1 MLHNFI
7 DHDIFQYFSNRS
19 SSFASWR
26 HSNVKTPAAFA
37 LAAMLIMALV
47 VAGVDEPGHVAAPNP
62 KSYQLAGDARPI
74 LDLSS
79 LLPGYAFAELQQ
91 DAFVTTWETTSLSEP
106 LIISTEG
113 KFTIDWGDGMPPA
126 NATGLLFHV
135 YATPGNHEVSIS
147 GGLKSINLGANPV
160 SAAKLQ
166 SIDQWGNITWT
177 NMKNAFEGAENM
189 VYNASDTPDLS
200 GVTDM
205 RLMFYNATSFNG
217 DVSSWNVSSVDDMT
231 DMFKGATSF
240 MQNLGVWYVVPADT
254 AYDATTNTL
263 NVTTIS
269 AQNSALNGHSPNYAI
284 GTGGNSTL
292 FNMTGSTLMF
302 KATPSA
308 GDYTVNVTAPE
319 GNFGTNNHHIL
330 GITVAGSANSPPTVN
345 AGQDQEVAEGAT
357 VTLSG
362 TANDDDLDD
371 TLTYLW
377 THDGSLAITFADPA
391 ALLTTFT
398 APNVAANTTVTVT
411 LTVNDGTVD
420 ISDTLQVNITDSPNN
435 PPEVEAGDDQ
445 EVAEGA
451 TVTLSGTANDDDLD
465 DTLTYL
471 WTHDGSLAITFADP
485 AALLTTFTAPNVA
498 ANTTV
503 TVTLTVNDG
512 TVDISD
518 TLQVNITDSPNNPP
532 EVEAGDDQEV
542 AEGATVT
549 LSGTANDDDLDDT
562 LTYLWTHDGSLAIT
576 FADPAALLTTFT
588 APNVAA
594 NTTVTV
600 TLTVN
605 DGTVDI
611 SDTLQNITDSPNNP
625 PEVEAGDDQEVA
637 EGATVTRS
645 G

>member
-1 MLHNFI
+1 
-7 DHDIFQYFSNRS
+7 
-19 SSFASWR
+19 
-26 HSNVKTPAAFA
+26 
-37 LAAMLIMALV
+37 
-47 VAGVDEPGHVAAPNP
+47 
-62 KSYQLAGDARPI
+62 
-74 LDLSS
+74 
-79 LLPGYAFAELQQ
+79 
-91 DAFVTTWETTSLSEP
+91 
-106 LIISTEG
+106 
-113 KFTIDWGDGMPPA
+113 MPPA

-512 TVDISD
+512 TDSD
-518 TLQVNITDSPNNPP
+518 TDTMVLTILDVTTDNIRPTVDAGPNQTVKEGGSGKRSSVLPP
-532 EVEAGDDQEV
+532 AIDLNTLASRGVGMPPHLADTTIGSQGYQQAIGPV
-542 AEGATVT
+542 SGATLSEPMQPVLASDLTFPLVINGNGYALHSSADTVIPTIVT
-549 LSGTANDDDLDDT
+549 AGLPVTIQVTAYDPT
-562 LTYLWTHDGSLAIT
+562 PISYFAIY
-576 FADPAALLTTFT
+576 
-588 APNVAA
+588 
-594 NTTVTV
+594 TVKEKF
-600 TLTVN
+600 VN
-605 DGTVDI
+605 KT
-611 SDTLQNITDSPNNP
+611 QNFSQI
-625 PEVEAGDDQEVA
+625 
-637 EGATVTRS
+637 
-645 G
+645 